1 MKNNLK
7 YLLAIA
13 ISLVISSM
21 VFYLMRD
28 ITAKK
33 QAYVDTIKV
42 FNAFEMKKTLEK
54 KMKQALEQDRFML
67 DSLKLHLQVI
77 YNDSLI
83 DGNKRFIALRETQN
97 KIDQKAYQASQ
108 NEIEL
113 TDQYN
118 TQIWKQLNQYLK
130 EFGAT
135 KELDFMYGTSGQ
147 GNILYATEKYDLT
160 TACIAYIND
169 KYLGVE

>member
-1 MKNNLK
+1 MGNN
-7 YLLAIA
+7 
-13 ISLVISSM
+13 
-21 VFYLMRD
+21 RPE
-28 ITAKK
+28 K

-42 FNAFEMKKTLEK
+42 FNEFGMKKTLEK
-54 KMKQALEQDRFML
+54 KMKKALEQDRVML
-67 DSLKLHLQVI
+67 DSLKLHLQTI

-83 DGNKRFIALRETQN
+83 DGNKRFIAVRETQS
-97 KIDQKAYQASQ
+97 KIEQKAYQASQ
-108 NEIEL
+108 NEIAL

-130 EFGAT
+130 DFGAT

-147 GNILYATEKYDLT
+147 GNILFATEKYDLT
-160 TACIAYIND
+160 EECIEYTNN